1 MGKRNGSPPFE
12 HVELLLS
19 ETQRRFLLL
28 IAEANECSL
37 AEALRM
43 VIDEAIDTTHI
54 EHRDAPSL
62 RWLLEHADRFDPE
75 PWWLER
81 FGRR

>member
-1 MGKRNGSPPFE
+1 MADRNGAPGIE
-12 HVELLLS
+12 HIEFFLG

-28 IAEANECSL
+28 IAEINECSL

-54 EHRDAPSL
+54 EHPNASSL
-62 RWLLEHADRFDPE
+62 RWLLEHTDRFEPDPA
-75 PWWLER
+75 WVAR
-81 FGRR
+81 FGDE